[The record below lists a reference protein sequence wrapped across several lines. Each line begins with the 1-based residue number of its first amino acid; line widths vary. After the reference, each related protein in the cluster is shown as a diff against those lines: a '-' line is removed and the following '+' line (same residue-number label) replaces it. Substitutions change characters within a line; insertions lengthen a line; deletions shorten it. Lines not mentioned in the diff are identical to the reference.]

1 MITHRVDDIRL
12 ITCGTVEEKI
22 YRKQVFKG
30 GLARSGTEDGIQ
42 MAYFSSQ
49 VHPLTYPVAARDWSQ
64 STASSNQWTDNS
76 RQDNDKMSIKPVAND
91 LWKALDVQR
100 VCAVGAA
107 GPVQSGSSRDG
118 CQRDSAPAA

>member
-1 MITHRVDDIRL
+1 MKNALPWCQTVITHRVDDIRL

-64 STASSNQWTDNS
+64 STASSNQLTDNS
-76 RQDNDKMSIKPVAND
+76 MQTMIKCLSSLLQITCGKLLMSNESV
-91 LWKALDVQR
+91 L
-100 VCAVGAA
+100 
-107 GPVQSGSSRDG
+107 
-118 CQRDSAPAA
+118 